1 MMGLTTELSE
11 EMDLRQPMNVREYVI
26 AYSKQIAGPRT
37 IQLRFTAKSTNLY
50 NWHHKLSPFLTSV
63 VKTYDALRKHTLA
76 LERITDPRIIIPGE
90 DAPVANLEE
99 VAASV
104 HETLE
109 WVTPEYKLA
118 MAHKFYDTT
127 AERLKHSNRALAQHT
142 LLLCLGIIPFP
153 G

>member
-1 MMGLTTELSE
+1 MFGLTTTLSE

-26 AYSKQIAGPRT
+26 AYNRQISGPRT
-37 IQLRFTAKSTNLY
+37 IQLRFTAKGMNLY

-63 VKTYDALRKHTLA
+63 VQTYDAIRKHNLA

-90 DAPVANLEE
+90 DAPVEHIDEIAHY
-99 VAASV
+99 V

-109 WVTPEYKLA
+109 WITPEYKLP
-118 MAHKFYDTT
+118 MAHRFYDE
-127 AERLKHSNRALAQHT
+127 AADRFKHSNRTLAQHT
-142 LLLCLGIIPFP
+142 LLMCMGVIPFP